1 MEMKMDKKIVLVKL
15 YNGGY
20 IIGKDATEITYDKQS
35 VFVLEEPRSIVMAPT
50 MTGEIRMIIASV
62 CEPFKSQRL
71 SDVITIQWNQIFFIL
86 TEDEIGKELI
96 DGYKSEI
103 SGIEIATP
111 SETASINSSKGNFD
125 FSI

>member
-111 SETASINSSKGNFD
+111 SETVSINSSKGNFD

>member
-111 SETASINSSKGNFD
+111 SETVSINSSK
-125 FSI
+125 

>member
-1 MEMKMDKKIVLVKL
+1 MKMDKKIVLVKL

-111 SETASINSSKGNFD
+111 SETVSINSSKGNFD

>member
-1 MEMKMDKKIVLVKL
+1 MDKKIVLVKL

-111 SETASINSSKGNFD
+111 SETVSINSSKGNFD

>member
-15 YNGGY
+15 YNGDF
-20 IIGKDATEITYDKQS
+20 IIGKDATKISCDKPS
-35 VFVLEEPRSIVMAPT
+35 VFVLEEPRSIMMAPT

-71 SDVITIQWNQIFFIL
+71 SDAISIQWNQIFFTL
-86 TEDEIGKELI
+86 TEDEIGKELV

-111 SETASINSSKGNFD
+111 SETASINASKGNFD
-125 FSI
+125 FSL

>member
-1 MEMKMDKKIVLVKL
+1 MDKKIVLVKL